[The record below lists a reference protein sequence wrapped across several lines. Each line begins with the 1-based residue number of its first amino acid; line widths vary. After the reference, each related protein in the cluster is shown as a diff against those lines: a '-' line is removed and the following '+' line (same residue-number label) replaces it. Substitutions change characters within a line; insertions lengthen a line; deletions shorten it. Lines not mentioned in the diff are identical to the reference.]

1 MNTARTAVDNEIHGE
16 KAITDWNENNRA
28 NSRNKRSEK
37 YRDLWKKWA
46 DYLALKSTRDP
57 ETVSEASYASTG
69 TIPHTTPRN
78 THPYL
83 VMDIPR
89 EIIENIPVFD
99 GKPDELNQFLST
111 INSYTTMYNVRRVNL
126 VMLRTRGKA
135 HEIVSHAV
143 TEDPDVEW
151 STISKK
157 LISNYG
163 TIKGNIEAKVK
174 ITKLQMKDDEPLG
187 EYLAQTRTLI
197 KTKLKN
203 PLQWHTEYNDT
214 DAFHVCNG
222 LNKPRLKYHM
232 LSRVHKMD
240 SYKDLFA
247 NIEEEWSHGYFIEE
261 YFAEEPKQEVNEIQS
276 WDEQAPK
283 DPQEAL
289 MYTEINYVYHKH
301 GRQPPPY
308 TSYQGSRP
316 QGSGH
321 PFTRGRGGGTT
332 LRCIMTTWT
341 QTVQYDH
348 SQPSLHIQRTNCT
361 PTPTIRPRQPE
372 YVANGASYAIHNTIS
387 TTT

>member
-1 MNTARTAVDNEIHGE
+1 M
-16 KAITDWNENNRA
+16 
-28 NSRNKRSEK
+28 
-37 YRDLWKKWA
+37 
-46 DYLALKSTRDP
+46 
-57 ETVSEASYASTG
+57 
-69 TIPHTTPRN
+69 
-78 THPYL
+78 HPYM

-89 EIIENIPVFD
+89 EIIENIPVVD

-111 INSYTTMYNVRRVNL
+111 INSYATMYNMQRVNL

-143 TEDPDVEW
+143 AEDPDVEW

-163 TIKGNIEAKVK
+163 TIIGNIKDNVK

-187 EYLAQTRTLI
+187 EYLAQARTLI

-222 LNKPRLKYHM
+222 LNKPRLKYHK
-232 LSRVHKMD
+232 LSRIHKMD

-247 NIEEEWSHGYFIEE
+247 NIKEEWSHGYFIEKN
-261 YFAEEPKQEVNEIQS
+261 FTEEPKQEMNKIQC

-289 MYTEINYVYHKH
+289 MYAEINYVYHKH

-308 TSYQGSRP
+308 TLYQEPRP

-321 PFTRGRGGGTT
+321 PFTRGRGGGPQSGMLQPPGPRQSSTT
-332 LRCIMTTWT
+332 IANQAYTFNGPTAHPHLSYGPGNLSMSPM
-341 QTVQYDH
+341 V
-348 SQPSLHIQRTNCT
+348 L
-361 PTPTIRPRQPE
+361 PTPYTAPYAPLYDQYQHYQQQPQ
-372 YVANGASYAIHNTIS
+372 YNTFAK
-387 TTT
+387 